1 MKADFIV
8 YPFAVILGLVTGLI
22 TLFII
27 PSLFEI
33 FVWLFLILI
42 IGIYTHY
49 QVNSNKYRKTFV
61 IAVLTGI
68 VITFTHLS
76 FINQY
81 LETHH
86 EEIQM
91 LDKILINNS
100 YRLTLLIVA
109 PIYWSILGVLS
120 IGIRLVI
127 EKINKTINPNR

>member
-1 MKADFIV
+1 VKINLIV
-8 YPFAVILGLVTGLI
+8 YPFAIILGLVTGLI
-22 TLFII
+22 TLFVI
-27 PSLFEI
+27 SSQFEI

-81 LETHH
+81 LETHQ